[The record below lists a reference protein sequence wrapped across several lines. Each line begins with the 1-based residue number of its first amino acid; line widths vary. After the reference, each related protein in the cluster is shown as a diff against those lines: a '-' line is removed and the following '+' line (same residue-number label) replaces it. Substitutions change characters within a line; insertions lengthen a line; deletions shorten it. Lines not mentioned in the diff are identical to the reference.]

1 MIIATSKGI
10 FGSYTSTCP
19 ALRKHMSHVCTRPT
33 WLPNT
38 TMAQSK
44 SFSVL
49 IESFVSDAMSAARHM
64 VWEGGAKLGGV
75 QALLSYCANAQAVQ
89 ASLVAHGKGSC
100 HLQCGRWPSLWPSWP
115 LPPRDCKS
123 LLPLGNSAHMHNLGR
138 KFDPQKTDWPTGG
151 RTEGRAMD
159 DEP

>member
-1 MIIATSKGI
+1 MKSPFMIFATSKGI

-19 ALRKHMSHVCTRPT
+19 ALRKHMSHVCTRPA

-49 IESFVSDAMSAARHM
+49 IDFFVSDATSAAQRHM
-64 VWEGGAKLGGV
+64 VWEGGTKLGGG
-75 QALLSYCANAQAVQ
+75 QALLSYCALLRKPFR
-89 ASLVAHGKGSC
+89 SLFGHGKGSC
-100 HLQCGRWPSLWPSWP
+100 HLQCGRWPSRPSLWPSWP
-115 LPPRDCKS
+115 LPPRDKS

-138 KFDPQKTDWPTGG
+138 KYLILRRLANRWSNG
-151 RTEGRAMD
+151 
-159 DEP
+159 